1 MQLDTS
7 FAKTTVLIVD
17 DDQAL
22 LAQLT
27 HMVRDFSV
35 LSVLTADD
43 AEEGL
48 SLLRERPVGLVI
60 SGYGMTPVNGLE
72 FARRLRHG
80 EGGADP
86 ETPII
91 MLAGD
96 GERQEIEAASGIGVD
111 GIVDKPVSPSSLYS
125 TMLLSTKPRV
135 FIKSDVYVG
144 PDRRRNPRG
153 VIGAGAN
160 SDDWEADDDKQ
171 IVIDW
176 AKVKSAMSEPS
187 VITETPFIRSAHS
200 DIEAIIRALDEA
212 VRDPSHRRQAMRSIG
227 SLAGFIVE
235 QGRAANYPLMSSIA
249 ESLYNICR
257 QQSEAGVDQLEL
269 VKSHVAAMAALISDK
284 IDDDDRVMGS
294 AILDLLRSSDRQRN
308 VHPQPVTWPRSSV

>member
-7 FAKTTVLIVD
+7 FAKMTVLIVD
-17 DDQAL
+17 DDQAM
-22 LAQLT
+22 LAHLK

-48 SLLRERPVGLVI
+48 SVLRERAVDLVI
-60 SGYGMTPVNGLE
+60 SDYGMTPVSGLE

-80 EGGADP
+80 KGGAEP

-96 GERQEIEAASGIGVD
+96 GERQEIETASGIGVD
-111 GIVDKPVSPSSLYS
+111 GIIDKPVSPSSLYS

-135 FIKSDVYVG
+135 FIKSGVYVG
-144 PDRRRNPRG
+144 PDRRQNPRG

-160 SDDWEADDDKQ
+160 SDDWNADDDDQ

-176 AKVKSAMSEPS
+176 AKVKSAMSDPPM
-187 VITETPFIRSAHS
+187 ITETPFIRAVHC
-200 DIEAIIRALDEA
+200 DIEAIIRAHDEA
-212 VRDPSHRRQAMRSIG
+212 ARDPSLRRQAMRSIG

-249 ESLYNICR
+249 ESLHNVCR
-257 QQSEAGVDQLEL
+257 KQPQLDIDQLEV
-269 VKSHVAAMAALISDK
+269 VKSHITAMAALISDK
-284 IDDDDRVMGS
+284 IDDDDRFMGS
-294 AILDLLRSSDRQRN
+294 AILNLLRSSDRQRN
-308 VHPQPVTWPRSSV
+308 IHPQPVTWPRSSA